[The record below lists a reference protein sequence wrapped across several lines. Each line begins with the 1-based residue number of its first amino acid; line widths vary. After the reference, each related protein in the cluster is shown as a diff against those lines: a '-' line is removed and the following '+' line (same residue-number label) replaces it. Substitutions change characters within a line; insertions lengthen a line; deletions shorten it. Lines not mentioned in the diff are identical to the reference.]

1 MKSAYS
7 VMGDV
12 ALNQKS
18 LTIVKNIAQI
28 SFPVSGMENQS
39 MVVDSSV
46 ETVEQPALNP
56 HWQSERGQIAS
67 IDDLQ

>member
-7 VMGDV
+7 IMGDV

-18 LTIVKNIAQI
+18 LTIVENIYIAQI
-28 SFPVSGMENQS
+28 SFPVPSMENQS

-56 HWQSERGQIAS
+56 PWQSERGQIE
-67 IDDLQ
+67 DLQ